1 MLLHE
6 PITPEDVR
14 RVDADFAQH
23 RVSSLLCEGGVA
35 AMEEALMD
43 ELTFVGVCREG
54 DDEGEELLPGGRHM
68 RVTEQ
73 NKHFYCA
80 LLVEHFLVGFA
91 RAELSVLCEGF
102 FELLPAA
109 LLRADD
115 TVPCLTA
122 LDLEL
127 IDYVRAR
134 LERQLVAC
142 GVDTAEGAH
151 AALPVLSRTAVAAGS
166 AICVLAV
173 VGFHLRKALRA
184 EAQPRPRRTA
194 IS

>member
-1 MLLHE
+1 MGGE
-6 PITPEDVR
+6 GGAEGTFSR
-14 RVDADFAQH
+14 RRDARARAQAHVDAHVAVGLVDRLDA
-23 RVSSLLCEGGVA
+23 SLRLFHA
-35 AMEEALMD
+35 
-43 ELTFVGVCREG
+43 
-54 DDEGEELLPGGRHM
+54 LLPEWFGPSASFCSKCRKSGGGARWGP
-68 RVTEQ
+68 
-73 NKHFYCA
+73 KH
-80 LLVEHFLVGFA
+80 
-91 RAELSVLCEGF
+91 AELSRASLE
-102 FELLPAA
+102 EL
-109 LLRADD
+109 RRRN
-115 TVPCLTA
+115 A

>member
-1 MLLHE
+1 MGGE
-6 PITPEDVR
+6 GGAEGTFSR
-14 RVDADFAQH
+14 RRDARARAQAHVDAHVAVGLVDRLDA
-23 RVSSLLCEGGVA
+23 SLRLFHA
-35 AMEEALMD
+35 
-43 ELTFVGVCREG
+43 
-54 DDEGEELLPGGRHM
+54 LLPEWFGPSTSFCKCRKSGGGARW
-68 RVTEQ
+68 RP
-73 NKHFYCA
+73 KH
-80 LLVEHFLVGFA
+80 
-91 RAELSVLCEGF
+91 AELSRASLE
-102 FELLPAA
+102 EL
-109 LLRADD
+109 RRRN
-115 TVPCLTA
+115 A